1 MPDEYRKYRSRRTPQ
16 TNKSLKKR
24 PFLKR
29 FLFQCLASL
38 LIFSV
43 IFVPGIFGASISNS
57 IKNTARFALGY
68 TINIDHISHFL
79 EELLDNF
86 QQKGVTTNDDSQL
99 PEKKL

>member
-1 MPDEYRKYRSRRTPQ
+1 MPDEYREYRSRRTPK
-16 TNKSLKKR
+16 TNNPRKKK

-29 FLFQCLASL
+29 LFFQCLASL

-43 IFVPGIFGASISNS
+43 IFVPGIFGASISNP
-57 IKNTARFALGY
+57 IKNAARSALGY
-68 TINIDHISHFL
+68 KVNIDHISHFL

-86 QQKGVTTNDDSQL
+86 PKKGVTTDEDSKL

>member
-1 MPDEYRKYRSRRTPQ
+1 MSDEYREYRSRRTPQ
-16 TNKSLKKR
+16 PNKPRKKR

-29 FLFQCLASL
+29 FLLQCLASL

-43 IFVPGIFGASISNS
+43 IFVPGIFSASISNS
-57 IKNTARFALGY
+57 IKSAARSALDY
-68 TINIDHISHFL
+68 TVNIDRVSHFL

-86 QQKGVTTNDDSQL
+86 PKKGVTPDDDSQL

>member
-1 MPDEYRKYRSRRTPQ
+1 MPDEYREYRNRRTPQ
-16 TNKSLKKR
+16 ANKPRKKK

-29 FLFQCLASL
+29 FLLQCLVSL

-43 IFVPGIFGASISNS
+43 IFVPEIFGSKISNS
-57 IKNTARFALGY
+57 IKNAARSALGY
-68 TINIDHISHFL
+68 TVNIDHISHFL

-86 QQKGVTTNDDSQL
+86 PQKGVTTDDNSQL